1 MVLDNSEHMTG
12 GDFMFRTIPFS
23 FKSNAQEKSREFL
36 DRFWDFAMEQA
47 HNPVGRAASVIFPF
61 RVDAIETAD
70 RYELFAELP
79 GFTKNDITVAYEGE
93 SRLTI
98 RAERQEPETEDV
110 RFICRERRTGTFE
123 RSFEI
128 DGIEKSNVSVSFEN
142 GILHVVLP
150 KVHDDANKTVFD
162 ID

>member
-1 MVLDNSEHMTG
+1 
-12 GDFMFRTIPFS
+12 MFRTIPFS

-61 RVDAIETAD
+61 RVDAIEAAD

-110 RFICRERRTGTFE
+110 RYICRERRTGTFE

-128 DGIEKSNVSVSFEN
+128 DGINKEGVSVSFEN
-142 GILHVVLP
+142 GVLHVVLP
-150 KVHDDANKTVFD
+150 KIHDDANKTVFD
-162 ID
+162 IK

>member
-110 RFICRERRTGTFE
+110 RYICRERRTGTFE

>member
-1 MVLDNSEHMTG
+1 
-12 GDFMFRTIPFS
+12 MFRTIPFS

-128 DGIEKSNVSVSFEN
+128 DGINKEGVSVSFEN
-142 GILHVVLP
+142 GVLHVVLP
-150 KVHDDANKTVFD
+150 KIHDDANKTVFD
-162 ID
+162 IK

>member
-61 RVDAIETAD
+61 RVDAIEAAD

-110 RFICRERRTGTFE
+110 RYICRERRTGTFE

>member
-1 MVLDNSEHMTG
+1 
-12 GDFMFRTIPFS
+12 MFRTIPFS

-110 RFICRERRTGTFE
+110 RYICRERRTGTFE

-128 DGIEKSNVSVSFEN
+128 DGIDKEGVSVSFEN
-142 GILHVVLP
+142 GVLHVVLP

-162 ID
+162 IK